1 MSLRRID
8 RRLRVVRI
16 LVCAA
21 MYLMAPRLA
30 LASEYH
36 GRVTFGG
43 LPVPGATITA
53 TQGSQKIVAVTDQQG
68 SYSFADLAD
77 GAWKIVVEMQCFST
91 MEQTVA
97 IAPNLSAGSW
107 ELKLL
112 SLDQIMAKAKEVKT
126 EIKPVLSSSG
136 SATPGKSEAPK
147 PDDSGAAEKKAP
159 EEPAASPS
167 DGLLINGSVNN
178 AATSQFSLAPAFGN
192 SRSGKKGL
200 YTGGLGLTLGN
211 SALDARPYS
220 LSGQSVPKSQYNR
233 FTFLGTLGGPLRIP
247 HLLPHGPNFF
257 VAYQWT
263 RNGDATTLTG
273 LVPTAA
279 ERSGDLPFGG
289 VTPVTQAQ
297 DLLKLYPL
305 PNVSGNSLYNYQVP
319 VITDTH
325 QDALQLRL
333 DKTIGNRNQLYGGFA
348 FGSVRSS
355 GSNLFGFIDTTDTL
369 GINMNV
375 NWAHRFSHEL
385 FLTTGYKFSRLRTQV
400 VPYFANRINISGEAG
415 ITGNNQDPANWGPPT
430 LVFASGIASLSDGQS
445 AFNRNETNGVSASVL
460 WNHGHHNVTLG
471 GDFRRQ
477 EFNYLSQQNPRG
489 TFTFTGVAT
498 GHSDF
503 ADFLKGIPD
512 TSAIA
517 YGNADKYLRQSVY
530 DAYLTDDW
538 RLRPELTIN
547 AGIRWEYGA
556 PITELYQRLVNL
568 DVAPGFTA
576 VAPVLASNP
585 TGSLTGQVY
594 PASLLRPDRLGIEP
608 RVGISWRPIPGSSVV
623 VRAGYGVYD
632 DTSVYQ
638 ATALQMAQQSPLST
652 SLSVQNSAAC
662 PQTLASGFNPCSST
676 TANTFAVDPNF
687 RVGYAQTW
695 QLAVQSDLPGALQM
709 TATYLGIKG
718 TRGVQEYLPNT
729 YPIGATNQCPT
740 CPVGFVYRTSNG
752 NSTREAG
759 SLQLRRRLRSGFTAT
774 LQYTY
779 SKSIDDDS
787 ILGGQG
793 PVATTSTTSAGPGGT
808 GGATTGATTA
818 TASSSPQ
825 TSAIAQNWLDLGAE
839 RGLSTFDQRN
849 LVNAQIQYTTGVGL
863 GGGSLLSG
871 WRGKLLKRWTVLGQF
886 AAGSGLPQTPIY
898 LAAVTGTGFTG
909 SVRPNVTGAS
919 AYDAPAGFHL
929 NAAAYAA
936 PLAGQWGD
944 ARRNSITGPS
954 TFTFNASLARTFRL
968 KDRYNLDLRVDST
981 NLLNHVVFTSWNT
994 TLNPASNPSI
1004 NPALNSPLFGL
1015 PAAANAMRSLQTT
1028 MRLRF

>member
-1 MSLRRID
+1 M
-8 RRLRVVRI
+8 
-16 LVCAA
+16 C
-21 MYLMAPRLA
+21 LMTPRLA
-30 LASEYH
+30 LASDYH

-43 LPVPGATITA
+43 LPVPGATVTV
-53 TQGSQKIVAVTDQQG
+53 TQGSKKIVAVSDQQG

-77 GAWKIVVEMQCFST
+77 GEWKIQVEMQCFST
-91 MEQTVA
+91 IEQTVTV
-97 IAPNLSAGSW
+97 APNVPAGAW

-112 SLDQIMAKAKEVKT
+112 SLDQIMAKAKEVKAET
-126 EIKPVLSSSG
+126 KPVLSPRND
-136 SATPGKSEAPK
+136 AAPTKSEAPK
-147 PDDSGAAEKKAP
+147 PDDNAAEKKAP
-159 EEPAASPS
+159 EEPPASPS

-192 SRSGKKGL
+192 SRTGKKGL

-233 FTFLGTLGGPLRIP
+233 LTFLATLGGPLNIP
-247 HLLPHGPNFF
+247 HLLHHGPNFF

-289 VTPVTQAQ
+289 ITPVTQAQ

-325 QDALQLRL
+325 VDAMQSRL
-333 DKTIGNRNQLYGGFA
+333 DKTIGNKNQLYGGFA
-348 FGSVRSS
+348 FQSVRSS
-355 GSNLFGFIDTTDTL
+355 GSNLFGFLDTTDTL

-385 FLTTGYKFSRLRTQV
+385 FLTTGYKFSRFRTQV
-400 VPYFANRINISGEAG
+400 VPYFANRINISGAAG

-430 LVFASGIASLSDGQS
+430 LIFASGIASLSDGDS
-445 AFNRNETNGVSASVL
+445 AFDRNETNGVSASVSR
-460 WNHGHHNVTLG
+460 NHGHHNVTLG

-568 DVAPGFTA
+568 DIVPGFSA

-585 TGSLTGQVY
+585 TGPLTHQTY

-608 RVGISWRPIPGSSVV
+608 RVGMSWRPIPGSSVV
-623 VRAGYGVYD
+623 VRAGYGIYD
-632 DTSVYQ
+632 DTSVYR
-638 ATALQMAQQSPLST
+638 ATVLQMAQQSPLST

-662 PQTLASGFNPCSST
+662 PQTLASGFNACSST

-729 YPIGATNQCPT
+729 YPIGATNPCPS
-740 CPVGFVYRTSNG
+740 CPLGFVYRTSNG

-787 ILGGQG
+787 TLGGQG
-793 PVATTSTTSAGPGGT
+793 PVATTSTTLTGPAATAGV
-808 GGATTGATTA
+808 TTGA
-818 TASSSPQ
+818 ASPSPQ
-825 TSAIAQNWLDLGAE
+825 TSAIAQNWLNLSAE

-849 LVNAQIQYTTGVGL
+849 LLNAQIQYTTGVGL

-871 WRGKLLKRWTVLGQF
+871 WRGKWLKRWTVLGQF

-898 LAAVTGTGFTG
+898 LAAVTGTGVTG
-909 SVRPNVTGAS
+909 SIRPNITGAS
-919 AYDAPAGFHL
+919 IYNAPAGFHL
-929 NAAAYAA
+929 NAAAYTA
-936 PLAGQWGD
+936 PLPGQWGD
-944 ARRNSITGPS
+944 ARRNSITGPN

-994 TLNPASNPSI
+994 TLNPVSNPAI
-1004 NPALNSPLFGL
+1004 DPAVNSPLFGL
-1015 PAAANAMRSLQTT
+1015 PAAANAMRSLLITT
-1028 MRLRF
+1028 RLRF

>member
-1 MSLRRID
+1 
-8 RRLRVVRI
+8 
-16 LVCAA
+16 
-21 MYLMAPRLA
+21 MAPRLA

-36 GRVTFGG
+36 GRVVFGG

-53 TQGSQKIVAVTDQQG
+53 TQGSQKIVAVSDQQG

-77 GAWKIVVEMQCFST
+77 GTWKIQVEMQCFST
-91 MEQTVA
+91 MEQTVT
-97 IAPNLSAGSW
+97 IAPNVPAGSW

-112 SLDQIMAKAKEVKT
+112 SLDQIMAEAKAVKA
-126 EIKPVLSSSG
+126 EIKPVLSASS
-136 SATPGKSEAPK
+136 SATPSKSEAPK
-147 PDDSGAAEKKAP
+147 PKDSNVAETPKPQEDSAP
-159 EEPAASPS
+159 LPS

-200 YTGGLGLTLGN
+200 YTGGLGMTLGN

-220 LSGQSVPKSQYNR
+220 LSGQSLPKSHYNR
-233 FTFLGTLGGPLRIP
+233 LTFLATLGGPIHIP

-279 ERSGDLPFGG
+279 ERSRDLPFGG

-325 QDALQLRL
+325 QDSMQLRL
-333 DKTIGNRNQLYGGFA
+333 DKTIGNKNQFYGGFA
-348 FGSVRSS
+348 FQSMRTS
-355 GSNLFGFIDTTDTL
+355 GSNLFGFIDTTNTL
-369 GINMNV
+369 GITTNV

-385 FLTTGYKFSRLRTQV
+385 FLTTGYKFNRFRTQV
-400 VPYFANRINISGEAG
+400 VPYFANRTNISGEAG

-430 LVFASGIASLSDGQS
+430 LIFASGIASLSDGQS
-445 AFNRNETNGVSASVL
+445 AFNRNETNAVSSSVL

-477 EFNYLSQQNPRG
+477 EFNYLSQSNPRG

-568 DVAPGFTA
+568 DVVPGFSA
-576 VAPVLASNP
+576 VAPVLASDP
-585 TGSLTGQVY
+585 TGSLTGQTY

-608 RVGISWRPIPGSSVV
+608 RIGISWRPIPGSSVV

-652 SLSVQNSAAC
+652 SLSVQNSVAC

-676 TANTFAVDPNF
+676 TPNTFAVDPNF
-687 RVGYAQTW
+687 RVGYAQVW

-709 TATYLGIKG
+709 TATYIGIKG

-729 YPIGATNQCPT
+729 YPIGATNQCPA

-793 PVATTSTTSAGPGGT
+793 PVATTSTTSTGP
-808 GGATTGATTA
+808 GATTGATTGVTTA
-818 TASSSPQ
+818 AASSSPQ
-825 TSAIAQNWLDLGAE
+825 TPAIAQNWLDLSAE

-863 GGGSLLSG
+863 GGGSLLNG
-871 WRGKLLKRWTVLGQF
+871 WRGKVLKRWTVLGQI
-886 AAGSGLPQTPIY
+886 AAGSGLPQTPVY
-898 LAAVTGTGFTG
+898 LAAVTGTGVTG
-909 SVRPNVTGAS
+909 TIRPKVTGAS
-919 AYDAPAGFHL
+919 VYDAPTGFHL
-929 NAAAYAA
+929 NAAAYTA
-936 PLAGQWGD
+936 PLAGEWGD

-981 NLLNHVVFTSWNT
+981 NLPNHVVFTSWNT
-994 TLNPASNPSI
+994 TLNPASNPAI

-1015 PAAANAMRSLQTT
+1015 PVAANAMRSLQTT

>member
-1 MSLRRID
+1 MD
-8 RRLRVVRI
+8 
-16 LVCAA
+16 
-21 MYLMAPRLA
+21 LMVPGLA

-53 TQGSQKIVAVTDQQG
+53 SQGSQKIVALSDQQG
-68 SYSFADLAD
+68 GYSFADLAD
-77 GAWKIVVEMQCFST
+77 GAWKIQVEMQCFSPV
-91 MEQTVA
+91 EQTVT
-97 IAPNLSAGSW
+97 IAPNVPAGGW

-112 SLDQIMAKAKEVKT
+112 SLDQIMAEAKAVKA
-126 EIKPVLSSSG
+126 EIKPMLSASSSG
-136 SATPGKSEAPK
+136 AAGKSEAPK
-147 PDDSGAAEKKAP
+147 PADSNIAEKKAQ
-159 EEPAASPS
+159 EEPPVQPS

-200 YTGGLGLTLGN
+200 YTGGLAMTLGN
-211 SALDARPYS
+211 SALDARPFS
-220 LSGQSVPKSQYNR
+220 LSGQSTPKSQYNR
-233 FTFLGTLGGPLRIP
+233 VTFLATLGGPLHIP
-247 HLLPHGPNFF
+247 HLLFHGPNFF

-263 RNGDATTLTG
+263 RNGDATTLSG
-273 LVPTAA
+273 LVPTAT
-279 ERSGDLPFGG
+279 ERSGDLSTGI

-297 DLLKLYPL
+297 DLLKLYPM

-325 QDALQLRL
+325 QDALQSRL
-333 DKTIGNRNQLYGGFA
+333 DKTIGNKNQFYGGLA
-348 FGSVRSS
+348 FQNVRTS
-355 GSNLFGFIDTTDTL
+355 GSNLFGFLDTTDML
-369 GINMNV
+369 GLSTNV
-375 NWAHRFSHEL
+375 NWAHRFSHE
-385 FLTTGYKFSRLRTQV
+385 FFFTTGYKFSRLRTQI
-400 VPYFANRINISGEAG
+400 VPYFANRTNISASAG
-415 ITGNNQDPANWGPPT
+415 IIGNNQDPTNWGPPT
-430 LVFASGIASLSDGQS
+430 LIFSSGIASLSDGQS
-445 AFNRNETNGVSASVL
+445 SFDRNETNDVSSSVS

-489 TFTFTGVAT
+489 TFTFTGIAT
-498 GHSDF
+498 GVSDF

-517 YGNADKYLRQSVY
+517 FGNADKYLRQSVY

-547 AGIRWEYGA
+547 AGVRWEYGA
-556 PITELYQRLVNL
+556 PITELHGRLVNL
-568 DVAPGFTA
+568 DIVPGFSA
-576 VAPVLASNP
+576 VAPVLGSNS
-585 TGSLTGQVY
+585 TGAQTGARY
-594 PASLLRPDRLGIEP
+594 PASLIRPDRLGIEP
-608 RVGISWRPIPGSSVV
+608 RVGLSWRPIPGSSVV

-638 ATALQMAQQSPLST
+638 QTALQMAQQSPLST
-652 SLSVQNSAAC
+652 SLNVQNNAAC
-662 PQTLASGFNPCSST
+662 PQTLASGFNPCSSI

-729 YPIGATNQCPT
+729 YPADAVNPCPA
-740 CPVGFVYRTSNG
+740 CPAGFVFRTSNG

-759 SLQLRRRLRSGFTAT
+759 GLQLRRRLRSGFTAT
-774 LQYTY
+774 LQYMY
-779 SKSIDDDS
+779 SKSIDNDS
-787 ILGGQG
+787 VLGGQG
-793 PVATTSTTSAGPGGT
+793 PVATTTATGT
-808 GGATTGATTA
+808 GIGTGL
-818 TASSSPQ
+818 ASPSPQ
-825 TSAIAQNWLDLGAE
+825 TAVIAQNWLDLSAE

-849 LVNAQIQYTTGVGL
+849 LVSAQFQYTTGMGL
-863 GGGSLLSG
+863 GGGSLLNG
-871 WRGKLLKRWTVLGQF
+871 WRGKLLKRWTVLGQI
-886 AAGSGLPQTPIY
+886 AAGSGLPETPVY
-898 LAAVTGTGFTG
+898 LAAVTGTGVTG
-909 SVRPNVTGAS
+909 SIRPRLTGAS
-919 AYDAPAGFHL
+919 VHDAPNGFHL
-929 NAAAYAA
+929 NAAAYTA

-981 NLLNHVVFTSWNT
+981 NLLNHVAFTSWNT
-994 TLNPASNPSI
+994 TLNPTSNSASNM
-1004 NPALNSPLFGL
+1004 ALSSPLFGL
-1015 PAAANAMRSLQTT
+1015 PAGANAMRSLQTT

>member
-1 MSLRRID
+1 MLRCLRKISRAVDLMSLRRRD
-8 RRLRVVRI
+8 RRR
-16 LVCAA
+16 LVCILACVV
-21 MYLMAPRLA
+21 MCLMAPRLA

-53 TQGSQKIVAVTDQQG
+53 TLGSQKIVAVSDQQG

-77 GAWKIVVEMQCFST
+77 GTWKIQVEMQCFST
-91 MEQTVA
+91 IEQTVT
-97 IAPNLSAGSW
+97 IAPNVPAGSW

-112 SLDQIMAKAKEVKT
+112 SLDQIMARAKEVKA
-126 EIKPVLSSSG
+126 EIKPVLSASS

-147 PDDSGAAEKKAP
+147 PKDSNAAETSKP
-159 EEPAASPS
+159 QEDPTPLPS

-200 YTGGLGLTLGN
+200 YTGGLGMTLGN

-233 FTFLGTLGGPLRIP
+233 FTFLATLGGPLHIP

-279 ERSGDLPFGG
+279 ERSGALPAGA
-289 VTPVTQAQ
+289 VTPVMQAQ

-333 DKTIGNRNQLYGGFA
+333 DKTIGNKNQFYGGFA
-348 FGSVRSS
+348 FQSMRSS

-369 GINMNV
+369 GITTNA

-385 FLTTGYKFSRLRTQV
+385 FLTTGYKFTRFRTQV
-400 VPYFANRINISGEAG
+400 VPYFANRINISGAAG

-430 LVFASGIASLSDGQS
+430 LIFASGIASLTDGQS
-445 AFNRNETNGVSASVL
+445 AFNRNETNAVSSSVL

-477 EFNYLSQQNPRG
+477 EFNYLSQSNPRG

-512 TSAIA
+512 TSAVA

-568 DVAPGFTA
+568 DVVPGFSA
-576 VAPVLASNP
+576 VAPVLASDP
-585 TGSLTGQVY
+585 TGPLTGQVY
-594 PASLLRPDRLGIEP
+594 PSSLLRPDRLGVEP

-662 PQTLASGFNPCSST
+662 QQTLASGFNPCSAT
-676 TANTFAVDPNF
+676 TPNTFAVDPNF

-729 YPIGATNQCPT
+729 YPIGATNQCPS
-740 CPVGFVYRTSNG
+740 CPIGFVYRTSNG

-787 ILGGQG
+787 VLKGQG
-793 PVATTSTTSAGPGGT
+793 PVATTSTTST
-808 GGATTGATTA
+808 GSGATTGATTKA
-818 TASSSPQ
+818 T
-825 TSAIAQNWLDLGAE
+825 T
-839 RGLSTFDQRN
+839 
-849 LVNAQIQYTTGVGL
+849 
-863 GGGSLLSG
+863 
-871 WRGKLLKRWTVLGQF
+871 
-886 AAGSGLPQTPIY
+886 
-898 LAAVTGTGFTG
+898 
-909 SVRPNVTGAS
+909 
-919 AYDAPAGFHL
+919 
-929 NAAAYAA
+929 
-936 PLAGQWGD
+936 
-944 ARRNSITGPS
+944 
-954 TFTFNASLARTFRL
+954 
-968 KDRYNLDLRVDST
+968 
-981 NLLNHVVFTSWNT
+981 
-994 TLNPASNPSI
+994 
-1004 NPALNSPLFGL
+1004 
-1015 PAAANAMRSLQTT
+1015 
-1028 MRLRF
+1028 

>member
-1 MSLRRID
+1 M
-8 RRLRVVRI
+8 
-16 LVCAA
+16 
-21 MYLMAPRLA
+21 
-30 LASEYH
+30 
-36 GRVTFGG
+36 
-43 LPVPGATITA
+43 A
-53 TQGSQKIVAVTDQQG
+53 TQGSQKIVAVSDQQG
-68 SYSFADLAD
+68 SYSFADLTD
-77 GAWKIVVEMQCFST
+77 GTWKIQIEMLCFAAI
-91 MEQTVA
+91 EQTLT
-97 IAPNLSAGSW
+97 IAPNVPAGSW

-112 SLDQIMAKAKEVKT
+112 SLDQIMAKANEVKT
-126 EIKPVLSSSG
+126 EIKSVLSANSD
-136 SATPGKSEAPK
+136 AAPRKSEGPK
-147 PDDSGAAEKKAP
+147 PDDSSAAERKAP
-159 EEPAASPS
+159 EEPAAPPS
-167 DGLLINGSVNN
+167 EGLLINGSVNN

-192 SRSGKKGL
+192 SRTGKKGL

-220 LSGQSVPKSQYNR
+220 LSGESLPKSQYNK
-233 FTFLGTLGGPLRIP
+233 FTFLATLGGPLRIP
-247 HLLPHGPNFF
+247 HLLPHGPNLF

-273 LVPTAA
+273 LVPTAG
-279 ERSGDLPFGG
+279 ERSGDLPAGG
-289 VTPVTQAQ
+289 MAPVMQAQ
-297 DLLKLYPL
+297 ELLKLYPL

-325 QDALQLRL
+325 QDALQLRM
-333 DKTIGNRNQLYGGFA
+333 DKTVGNKNQFYGGFA
-348 FGSVRSS
+348 FQSMRSS
-355 GSNLFGFIDTTDTL
+355 GSNLFGFLDTTDTL

-375 NWAHRFSHEL
+375 NWARRFSHEL
-385 FLTTGYKFSRLRTQV
+385 FLTTGYKFSRFRTQV
-400 VPYFANRINISGEAG
+400 VPFFANRINISGEAG

-430 LVFASGIASLSDGQS
+430 LIFASGIASLTDGQS
-445 AFNRNETNGVSASVL
+445 AFNRNETNGVSSSVS

-489 TFTFTGVAT
+489 TFTFTGIAT

-568 DVAPGFTA
+568 DVASGFSA

-585 TGSLTGQVY
+585 TGSLTGQTY

-608 RVGISWRPIPGSSVV
+608 RIGISWRPIPGSSVV
-623 VRAGYGVYD
+623 VRTGYGVYD

-729 YPIGATNQCPT
+729 YPIGATNQCPA
-740 CPVGFVYRTSNG
+740 CPVGFVYRASNG
-752 NSTREAG
+752 DSTREAG

-779 SKSIDDDS
+779 SKSIDNDS
-787 ILGGQG
+787 VLGGQG
-793 PVATTSTTSAGPGGT
+793 PVATTSTTSTGPGGP

-818 TASSSPQ
+818 AASSTPQ
-825 TSAIAQNWLDLGAE
+825 TPAIAQNWLDLSAE

-871 WRGKLLKRWTVLGQF
+871 WRGKILKRWTVLGQF

-909 SVRPNVTGAS
+909 SIRPNVTGAS
-919 AYDAPAGFHL
+919 VYDAPAGFHL
-929 NAAAYAA
+929 NAAAFAA

-944 ARRNSITGPS
+944 ARRNSITGPN
-954 TFTFNASLARTFRL
+954 TFTFNASLARSFRL

-1004 NPALNSPLFGL
+1004 NPSLNSPLFGL

>member
-8 RRLRVVRI
+8 RRPCI
-16 LVCAA
+16 LVCVV
-21 MYLMAPRLA
+21 MFMLAPRLA

-36 GRVTFGG
+36 GRVSFGG

-53 TQGSQKIVAVTDQQG
+53 TQGSQKIVAVSDQQG
-68 SYSFADLAD
+68 GYSFADLAD
-77 GAWKIVVEMQCFST
+77 GSWKIQVEMQCFST
-91 MEQTVA
+91 IEQTVT
-97 IAPNLSAGSW
+97 IAANVPAASW

-112 SLDQIMAKAKEVKT
+112 SLDQIMAKAKEVKAA
-126 EIKPVLSSSG
+126 EIKPVLSVRND
-136 SATPGKSEAPK
+136 AAPDKNEAPK
-147 PDDSGAAEKKAP
+147 PDDSNAAEKKAP

-192 SRSGKKGL
+192 SRTGKKSL
-200 YTGGLGLTLGN
+200 YTGGLGITLGN

-220 LSGQSVPKSQYNR
+220 LSGQSLPKSQYNR
-233 FTFLGTLGGPLRIP
+233 FTFLGTVGGPLRIP
-247 HLLPHGPNFF
+247 HLLPRGPNFF

-263 RNGDATTLTG
+263 SNGDATTLTG

-305 PNVSGNSLYNYQVP
+305 PNVSGNSLYNYQVS

-325 QDALQLRL
+325 QDAMQLRL
-333 DKTIGNRNQLYGGFA
+333 DKTIGNRNQFYGGFA
-348 FGSVRSS
+348 FQNMRSS
-355 GSNLFGFIDTTDTL
+355 GSNLFGFLDTTDTL
-369 GINMNV
+369 GINMNA

-400 VPYFANRINISGEAG
+400 APYFANRTNISGEAG

-430 LVFASGIASLSDGQS
+430 LIFASGIASLSDGVS
-445 AFNRNETNGVSASVL
+445 AFNRNEANGVSSSVL

-489 TFTFTGVAT
+489 TFTFTGAAT

-503 ADFLKGIPD
+503 ADFLRGIPD

-568 DVAPGFTA
+568 DVVPGFSA

-585 TGSLTGQVY
+585 TGSLTGQTY

-608 RVGISWRPIPGSSVV
+608 RIGISWRPIPGSSVV

-652 SLSVQNSAAC
+652 SLSVQNSAPC
-662 PQTLASGFNPCSST
+662 PQTLASGFNPCSAT
-676 TANTFAVDPNF
+676 TPNTFAVDPNF

-695 QLAVQSDLPGALQM
+695 QLGVQSDLPGALQM

-718 TRGVQEYLPNT
+718 TRGVQEYLPNS
-729 YPIGATNQCPT
+729 YPIGATNLCPG
-740 CPVGFVYRTSNG
+740 CPLGFVYRTSNG

-793 PVATTSTTSAGPGGT
+793 PVATTSTSSAGPGGT
-808 GGATTGATTA
+808 GGATTGATTV
-818 TASSSPQ
+818 TASTSPQ
-825 TSAIAQNWLDLGAE
+825 TPAIAQNWLNLSAE

-849 LVNAQIQYTTGVGL
+849 LLNAQIQYTTGVGL

-871 WRGKLLKRWTVLGQF
+871 WRGKVLKRWTVLGQF
-886 AAGSGLPQTPIY
+886 AAGSGLPQTPVY
-898 LAAVTGTGFTG
+898 LAAVTGTGVTG
-909 SVRPNVTGAS
+909 SIRPNVTGVS
-919 AYDAPAGFHL
+919 VYDAPAGFHL

-944 ARRNSITGPS
+944 ARRNSITGPN

-968 KDRYNLDLRVDST
+968 KDRYNLDVQVYST
-981 NLLNHVVFTSWNT
+981 NLLNHVVFTAWNT
-994 TLNPASNPSI
+994 TLNPASNPGSSL
-1004 NPALNSPLFGL
+1004 ASTSPLFGL

>member
-8 RRLRVVRI
+8 RRLRVVCI
-16 LVCAA
+16 LTCVA
-21 MYLMAPRLA
+21 MCLMTPRLA

-43 LPVPGATITA
+43 LPVPGATVSA
-53 TQGSQKIVAVTDQQG
+53 TQGSRNVVAVSDQQG
-68 SYSFADLAD
+68 NYSFADLAD
-77 GAWKIVVEMQCFST
+77 GTWKIQVEMQCFST
-91 MEQTVA
+91 IEQTVT
-97 IAPNLSAGSW
+97 IAPSVPAGAW

-112 SLDQIMAKAKEVKT
+112 SLDQIMAKAKEVKA
-126 EIKPVLSSSG
+126 EIKSVLSARTDADPG
-136 SATPGKSEAPK
+136 KPGKSEAPK
-147 PDDSGAAEKKAP
+147 PDDSNATEKKAP

-192 SRSGKKGL
+192 SRTGKKGL
-200 YTGGLGLTLGN
+200 YTGGLGMTLGN

-220 LSGQSVPKSQYNR
+220 LSGQSAPKSQYNR
-233 FTFLGTLGGPLRIP
+233 LTFLATLGGPLHIP

-273 LVPTAA
+273 LVPMAA

-289 VTPVTQAQ
+289 ITPVTQAQ

-325 QDALQLRL
+325 QDAMQLRL
-333 DKTIGNRNQLYGGFA
+333 DKTIGNKNQLYGGFA
-348 FGSVRSS
+348 FQSVRSS
-355 GSNLFGFIDTTDTL
+355 GSNLFGFLDTTDTL

-385 FLTTGYKFSRLRTQV
+385 FLTTGYKFSRFRTQV
-400 VPYFANRINISGEAG
+400 VPYFANRINISGAAG

-430 LVFASGIASLSDGQS
+430 LIFASGIASLSDGDS
-445 AFNRNETNGVSASVL
+445 AFDRNETNGVSVSVSR
-460 WNHGHHNVTLG
+460 NHGHHNVTLG

-568 DVAPGFTA
+568 DIVPGFSA

-585 TGSLTGQVY
+585 TGPLTGQTY

-608 RVGISWRPIPGSSVV
+608 RIGISWRPIPGSSVV

-632 DTSVYQ
+632 DTSVYR

-652 SLSVQNSAAC
+652 SLSVQNSALC
-662 PQTLASGFNPCSST
+662 PQTLASGFNACSST

-695 QLAVQSDLPGALQM
+695 QLAVQSDLPGALQL

-729 YPIGATNQCPT
+729 YPIGAANPCPS
-740 CPVGFVYRTSNG
+740 CPLGFVYRTSNG

-787 ILGGQG
+787 TLGGQG
-793 PVATTSTTSAGPGGT
+793 PVATTSTTSTGPAATAGI
-808 GGATTGATTA
+808 TTGA
-818 TASSSPQ
+818 ASPSPQ
-825 TSAIAQNWLDLGAE
+825 TSAIAQNWLNLSAE

-849 LVNAQIQYTTGVGL
+849 LLNAQIQYTTGVGL

-871 WRGKLLKRWTVLGQF
+871 WRGKWLKRWTVLGQF

-898 LAAVTGTGFTG
+898 LAAVTGTGVTG
-909 SVRPNVTGAS
+909 SIRPNVTGTS
-919 AYDAPAGFHL
+919 VYDAPAGFHL
-929 NAAAYAA
+929 NAAAYTA
-936 PLAGQWGD
+936 PLPGQWGD

-994 TLNPASNPSI
+994 TLNPVSNPAI
-1004 NPALNSPLFGL
+1004 DPAVNSPLFGL
-1015 PAAANAMRSLQTT
+1015 PAAANAMRSLLITT
-1028 MRLRF
+1028 RLRF

>member
-1 MSLRRID
+1 
-8 RRLRVVRI
+8 
-16 LVCAA
+16 
-21 MYLMAPRLA
+21 MAPRLA
-30 LASEYH
+30 QASEYH
-36 GRVTFGG
+36 GRVSFGG

-53 TQGSQKIVAVTDQQG
+53 TLGGQKIVAVSDQQG

-77 GAWKIVVEMQCFST
+77 GTWKIQVEMQCFST
-91 MEQTVA
+91 IEQTIT
-97 IAPNLSAGSW
+97 IAPNVPAGNW

-112 SLDQIMAKAKEVKT
+112 SLDQIMAKAKEVKA
-126 EIKPVLSSSG
+126 EIKPALNASSSAAP
-136 SATPGKSEAPK
+136 SKSEAPK
-147 PDDSGAAEKKAP
+147 PDDSNAAEKKAP
-159 EEPAASPS
+159 EEPAAGPS

-200 YTGGLGLTLGN
+200 YTGGLGMTLGN

-220 LSGQSVPKSQYNR
+220 LSGQSLPKSQYNR
-233 FTFLGTLGGPLRIP
+233 VTFLATFGGPLHIP
-247 HLLPHGPNFF
+247 YLLPHGPNFF

-273 LVPTAA
+273 LMPTAT
-279 ERSGDLPFGG
+279 ERSGDLPNGG

-297 DLLKLYPL
+297 NLLKLYPL

-319 VITDTH
+319 VIIDTH

-333 DKTIGNRNQLYGGFA
+333 DKTIGNKNQFYGRFA
-348 FGSVRSS
+348 FQSMQTS
-355 GSNLFGFIDTTDTL
+355 GSNLFGFIDSTDTL
-369 GINMNV
+369 GINTSV

-385 FLTTGYKFSRLRTQV
+385 FLTTGYKFSRFRTQV
-400 VPYFANRINISGEAG
+400 VPYFANRTNISGEAA

-430 LVFASGIASLSDGQS
+430 LIFASGIASLSDGES
-445 AFNRNETNGVSASVL
+445 AFNRNETNGVSSSVS

-477 EFNYLSQQNPRG
+477 EFNYLSQENPRG

-503 ADFLKGIPD
+503 ADFLKGVPD

-517 YGNADKYLRQSVY
+517 YGNADKYLRQSVS

-568 DVAPGFTA
+568 DVVPGFSA

-585 TGSLTGQVY
+585 TGPLTGQTY

-608 RVGISWRPIPGSSVV
+608 RIGISWRPIPGSSVV
-623 VRAGYGVYD
+623 VRAGYGAYD

-662 PQTLASGFNPCSST
+662 PQTLARGFNPCSST
-676 TANTFAVDPNF
+676 TPNTFAVDPNF

-709 TATYLGIKG
+709 TATYLGTKG

-729 YPIGATNQCPT
+729 YPIGAMNQCPA
-740 CPVGFVYRTSNG
+740 CPAGFVYRTSNG

-787 ILGGQG
+787 VLGGQG
-793 PVATTSTTSAGPGGT
+793 PVATTSTTAT
-808 GGATTGATTA
+808 GTGATTA
-818 TASSSPQ
+818 AAASPSPQ
-825 TSAIAQNWLDLGAE
+825 PPAQNWLDLSGE

-849 LVNAQIQYTTGVGL
+849 LLNAQIQYTTGVGL

-871 WRGKLLKRWTVLGQF
+871 WRGKLLKRWTALGQI
-886 AAGSGLPQTPIY
+886 AGGSGLPQTPIY

-909 SVRPNVTGAS
+909 SIRPNVTDAS
-919 AYDAPAGFHL
+919 LYDAPAGFHL
-929 NAAAYAA
+929 NAAAYTA
-936 PLAGQWGD
+936 PLTGQWGD
-944 ARRNSITGPS
+944 ARRNSITGPN

-981 NLLNHVVFTSWNT
+981 NLLNHVVFTAWNT
-994 TLNPASNPSI
+994 TLNPASNPAV